1 MPTDTVAA
9 CVQMSGG
16 VSTLLDMSDIPV
28 CVYFPGK
35 GFSLSKKKMVNC
47 RVMGFPPILYL
58 DFNKR

>member
-35 GFSLSKKKMVNC
+35 GFSLSKKKW
-47 RVMGFPPILYL
+47 
-58 DFNKR
+58 